1 VHPITA
7 LLLLVACGHELAPAV
22 VAPDTT
28 GCTAD
33 KLGDGGELFDVG
45 ALHEVRITLS
55 DASLAA
61 IEGDPRTYAL
71 GAVEVDG
78 NALETVGV
86 RLKGS
91 TSFQELDGKPSF
103 KVKFNE
109 YCAGQKL
116 AGLKRLTLNN
126 MVSDP
131 TQSQEMLNYPLWAA
145 AGLKAPRASY
155 AQVWLNGEL
164 YGLYTNVESMDDEW
178 ISRRYDDDS
187 GDLWEAGDGAECD
200 ADGLEF
206 WDLKEGEGDRAA
218 LQAVADALDAPGAV
232 YDNLDAVVGMDQFL
246 TYWAWKVVV
255 GDPDGY
261 PWHPNDIFLYA
272 DPAQGGRFEF
282 SPWGFDEA
290 WQDYVD
296 WQDADGRLATAC
308 LADAACSAR
317 FHARVVTA
325 VDTFE
330 TLDAV
335 GWLEAAWAL
344 SAPVLADDAR
354 RPYTVAEVEA
364 AREALRTTVEGR
376 AARVRDHL

>member
-1 VHPITA
+1 MSLI
-7 LLLLVACGHELAPAV
+7 LLLTACGHELSRPAD
-22 VAPDTT
+22 PTDTST
-28 GCTAD
+28 CTTD
-33 KLGDGGELFDVG
+33 KLGDGGDLFDV
-45 ALHEVRITLS
+45 ATLHEVRITLS
-55 DASLAA
+55 EASLTA
-61 IEGDPRTYAL
+61 INRDPRTYAL

-78 NALETVGV
+78 DALETVGV

-103 KVKFNE
+103 KLKFNE
-109 YCAGQKL
+109 YCEGQKL

-131 TQSQEMLNYPLWAA
+131 TQSQEMLNYQLWAA

-155 AQVWLNGEL
+155 AEVWLNGEL
-164 YGLYTNVESMDDEW
+164 YGLYSNVESMDDEW
-178 ISRRYDDDS
+178 VQRRYADDS
-187 GDLWEAGDGAECD
+187 GDLWEAGSGAEFSAEGLD
-200 ADGLEF
+200 A
-206 WDLKEGEGDRAA
+206 WDLKEGDGDRDA

-232 YDNLDAVVGMDQFL
+232 FANLDGVVGMDQFL

-308 LADAACSAR
+308 LADQDCADR

-344 SAPVLADDAR
+344 SAPVLPDDAR

-364 AREALRTTVEGR
+364 AREALRATVEGR
-376 AARVRDHL
+376 AAQVRDDL